1 MSFSSETKEEL
12 SKISNLSNKKALKME
27 LFGYFLTCN
36 VGIYKKYISFS
47 TESEYNINR
56 FSKILNNLNILEYSI
71 EIQGKVYTIKFKE
84 ENVIEIFQIISNNLE
99 ESLKKI
105 EIPKEEN
112 LKKSIVRGAFLG
124 GGSINNPENKYH
136 AEIIFRGINE
146 ANIVKRILIQYE
158 INLKILEKQNKVSLY
173 SKEGETISKL
183 LAFIEASSSMLKFEE
198 IRVVRDM
205 RNNINRVVNCETANL
220 NKTIDTALRQIE
232 DIKLL
237 KKHHKIE
244 TLSDN
249 LKEIAN
255 LRVENPE
262 ASLQELGKMLKNPV
276 GKSGV
281 NHRLKVISALAEEL
295 RKI

>member
-84 ENVIEIFQIISNNLE
+84 ENVIEVFQIISNNLE

-136 AEIIFRGINE
+136 AEIIFRGINMY
-146 ANIVKRILIQYE
+146 K
-158 INLKILEKQNKVSLY
+158 
-173 SKEGETISKL
+173 
-183 LAFIEASSSMLKFEE
+183 
-198 IRVVRDM
+198 
-205 RNNINRVVNCETANL
+205 
-220 NKTIDTALRQIE
+220 
-232 DIKLL
+232 
-237 KKHHKIE
+237 
-244 TLSDN
+244 
-249 LKEIAN
+249 
-255 LRVENPE
+255 
-262 ASLQELGKMLKNPV
+262 
-276 GKSGV
+276 
-281 NHRLKVISALAEEL
+281 
-295 RKI
+295 

>member
-84 ENVIEIFQIISNNLE
+84 ENVIEVFQIISNNLE

-146 ANIVKRILIQYE
+146 ANIVKNILIQYE
-158 INLKILEKQNKVSLY
+158 INLKILEMQDKVLLY

-237 KKHHKIE
+237 KRHHKIE

-255 LRVENPE
+255 LRVAYPE

>member
-71 EIQGKVYTIKFKE
+71 EIQRKVYTIKFKE

-146 ANIVKRILIQYE
+146 ANIVKNILIQYE
-158 INLKILEKQNKVSLY
+158 INLKILEMQDKVLLY

-255 LRVENPE
+255 LRVAYPE

>member
-71 EIQGKVYTIKFKE
+71 EIQRKVYTIKFKE

-146 ANIVKRILIQYE
+146 ANIVKNILIQYE
-158 INLKILEKQNKVSLY
+158 INLKILEMQDKVLLY

-237 KKHHKIE
+237 KRHHKIE

-255 LRVENPE
+255 LRVAYPE